1 MNFDSVSYESSISSD
16 DDSTLY
22 DQMNKTKTQ
31 PTKFF
36 NDLNRHQK
44 FLSRK
49 MVPPSLDSNKKQ
61 STRKNHKRSPTF
73 K

>member
-49 MVPPSLDSNKKQ
+49 MVPSLDSNKKQ